1 MAWIKIFFKQDKM
14 NPTEKKIE
22 ENWKIMYVCI
32 DITITI
38 LAKSVYF
45 VRCEFTIEP
54 KP

>member
-1 MAWIKIFFKQDKM
+1 M

-22 ENWKIMYVCI
+22 ESWKIGI
-32 DITITI
+32 NITI